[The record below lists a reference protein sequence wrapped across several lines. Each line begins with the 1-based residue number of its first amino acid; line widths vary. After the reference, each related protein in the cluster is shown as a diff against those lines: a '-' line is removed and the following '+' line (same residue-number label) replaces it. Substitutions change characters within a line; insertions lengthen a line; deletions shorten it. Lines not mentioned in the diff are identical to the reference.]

1 MIDLIEPTDT
11 LLTGYYWD
19 CVYNSGISVSK
30 NWTRMSLLLY
40 PTFWKGYWMALINI
54 KQTLLI

>member
-19 CVYNSGISVSK
+19 CVYNSGISV
-30 NWTRMSLLLY
+30 LLRIG
-40 PTFWKGYWMALINI
+40 PDVASVISNI
-54 KQTLLI
+54 LERILDGVNKY

>member
-19 CVYNSGISVSK
+19 CVYNSGISV
-30 NWTRMSLLLY
+30 LLRIGPVCRFCY
-40 PTFWKGYWMALINI
+40 IQHFGKV
-54 KQTLLI
+54 